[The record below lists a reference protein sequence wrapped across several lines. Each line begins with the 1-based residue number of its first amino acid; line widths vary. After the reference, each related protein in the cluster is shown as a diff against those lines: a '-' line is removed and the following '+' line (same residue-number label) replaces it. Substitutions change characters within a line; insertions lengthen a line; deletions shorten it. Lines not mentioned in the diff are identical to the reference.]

1 MGGFCYKRGRDME
14 TRIAQADARHRKGYN
29 CAQAVACTYCDLV
42 GVSEQEAFRATEGFG
57 LGMGSMMGTC
67 GALSGACYLVGLVNS
82 DGNTDAPASKKSS
95 YALSSQLLKR
105 FCEQNGSTIC
115 SELKGIG
122 TNHGVLR
129 PCPGCIEDACKLVE
143 EILFADK

>member
-1 MGGFCYKRGRDME
+1 ME
-14 TRIAQADARHRKGYN
+14 TRIAQADERHRKGYN
-29 CAQAVACTYCDLV
+29 CAQAVACTYADLV
-42 GVSEQEAFRATEGFG
+42 GVSEQEAFRSTEGYG

-67 GALSGACYLVGLVNS
+67 GALSGACYLVGLLNS

-95 YALSSQLLKR
+95 YALSAQLLKR
-105 FCEQNGSTIC
+105 FNEMNGSTTC
-115 SELKGIG
+115 AELKGVG
-122 TNHGVLR
+122 TDHGVLR